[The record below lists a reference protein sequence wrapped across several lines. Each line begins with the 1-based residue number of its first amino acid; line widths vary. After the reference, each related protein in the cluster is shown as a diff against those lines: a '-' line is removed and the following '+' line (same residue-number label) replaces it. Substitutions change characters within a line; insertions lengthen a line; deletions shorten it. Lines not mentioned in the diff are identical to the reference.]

1 MNDTIPMY
9 MIEIFIPIII
19 SLIAL
24 YFSGT
29 SLYYSHLQGPKF
41 RIEHLSFEKVE
52 HERYEQFRHTIA
64 IVNNG
69 NKTGLLRDVIAK
81 RDKENAAEIKSSLL
95 KISHGS
101 NFIETIAVIP
111 IKPKEA
117 IVIIYDYTI
126 TFIGAPHQI
135 DITYDDATIFGIR
148 KKTIPIWKREKG
160 K

>member
-1 MNDTIPMY
+1 ML
-9 MIEIFIPIII
+9 EIFIPIII

-41 RIEHLSFEKVE
+41 RIEHLSYETTE
-52 HERYEQFRHTIA
+52 HERYEQFRHTIT

-69 NKTGLLRDVIAK
+69 NKTGLLRDIVAK
-81 RDKENAAEIKSSLL
+81 RDEGNSAEIKPSLL

-101 NFIETIAVIP
+101 NFIDTIAVIP
-111 IKPKEA
+111 IKSKEA

-126 TFIGAPHQI
+126 TFVGAPHRI
-135 DITYDDATIFGIR
+135 DITYDDATIFGI
-148 KKTIPIWKREKG
+148 KQKTIAIWKREKG
-160 K
+160 KNY

>member
-1 MNDTIPMY
+1 
-9 MIEIFIPIII
+9 MIEIFIPIVI

-29 SLYYSHLQGPKF
+29 SLYYSYLQGPKF
-41 RIEHLSFEKVE
+41 RIEHLSFEPEKYE
-52 HERYEQFRHTIA
+52 GYEQFRHTIA

-81 RDKENAAEIKSSLL
+81 SDKENAAEIKPSYL

-101 NFIETIAVIP
+101 DYINTIAVIP

-117 IVIIYDYTI
+117 IVIIYDYRI
-126 TFIGAPHQI
+126 TFIGAPHWI
-135 DITYDDATIFGIR
+135 EITYDDATIFGI
-148 KKTIPIWKREKG
+148 KEKTIAIWKREKG